1 MSSSA
6 PEPVL
11 GADPDELEQYSA
23 NLVAVAGRLDRV
35 SRLLAG
41 QVRDTCWTGPAAVSF
56 SSEWRR
62 SHEPSLRQVA
72 AALRSGAEQIRGQAQ
87 QQRLASSSEIQ
98 SSASGATTS
107 RAASQSTLQP
117 TLQPMLQAAA
127 QASSRAASQAAL
139 QNLYQ
144 AHRQAIATELQL
156 LRAQRADWLSMSVVG
171 GLLSGIRFLPF
182 DPLQEIDKKVGWL
195 ESLAGEQRQFLFF
208 DTSGGGHVAEVFG
221 QLHLAQHVTVVVP
234 GVSTD
239 PNDFAHPRN
248 LPAARLQR
256 GQSDTAAIQ
265 WLGYDPPN
273 NLLQAGFSAGV
284 FSQSSALAGAVA
296 LQSFVASLRR
306 SGAQDITVIGHS
318 LGAYLASVAAG
329 TGAGL
334 DADRL
339 VLAGSPGSYRPHV
352 EQFRLRSG
360 AGSADTVFSIE
371 QGVDPIATAVSGRS
385 LLGWDVADPDFGAT
399 RLVDGQA
406 GSGNPV
412 SNHSRYFSDQVS
424 RQSLVE
430 VIRNEAAGQLQRP
443 GAN

>member
-6 PEPVL
+6 PQPVL

-41 QVRDTCWTGPAAVSF
+41 QVRDTRWTGPAAVSF

-72 AALRSGAEQIRGQAQ
+72 AALRSAAEQIRGQAQ

-98 SSASGATTS
+98 SSASGATT
-107 RAASQSTLQP
+107 
-117 TLQPMLQAAA
+117 
-127 QASSRAASQAAL
+127 SQAAL

-239 PNDFAHPRN
+239 PNDFAHPGT

-273 NLLQAGFSAGV
+273 NLLQAGFNAGV
-284 FSQSSALAGAVA
+284 FSQSSALAGAAA
-296 LQSFVASLRR
+296 LQNFVASLRR

-352 EQFRLRSG
+352 EQLQLRAG

>member
-72 AALRSGAEQIRGQAQ
+72 AALRSAAEQIRGQAQ

-107 RAASQSTLQP
+107 RATSQP
-117 TLQPMLQAAA
+117 TVPAAA

-195 ESLAGEQRQFLFF
+195 ESLAGEQRQFLFV

-221 QLHLAQHVTVVVP
+221 QLHQAQHVTVVVP

-265 WLGYDPPN
+265 WLGYDPPH

-329 TGAGL
+329 TGTGL

-339 VLAGSPGSYRPHV
+339 VLAGSPGSFRPHV
-352 EQFRLRSG
+352 EQFQLRAG

-371 QGVDPIATAVSGRS
+371 QGVDPISTAVSGRS

-424 RQSLVE
+424 RQSLLE
-430 VIRNEAAGQLQRP
+430 VIRNEAAGQVQRP

>member
-6 PEPVL
+6 PQQAL
-11 GADPDELEQYSA
+11 GADPDELEQFSVH
-23 NLVAVAGRLDRV
+23 LLAVAARLDRV
-35 SRLLAG
+35 SRLLTG
-41 QVRDTCWTGPAAVSF
+41 EVRDTRWTGSAAVNF
-56 SSEWRR
+56 RSEWRR
-62 SHEPSLRQVA
+62 SYELSLRQVA
-72 AALRSGAEQIRGQAQ
+72 AALRSAAEQIREQAK
-87 QQRLASSSEIQ
+87 QQRLASSSELLSPARGSTI
-98 SSASGATTS
+98 S
-107 RAASQSTLQP
+107 RAAAQQRSQGG
-117 TLQPMLQAAA
+117 
-127 QASSRAASQAAL
+127 L

-156 LRAQRADWLSMSVVG
+156 LRAQRADWLSMSLVG

-182 DPLQEIDKKVGWL
+182 DPLQEIDQKVGWL

-208 DTSGGGHVAEVFG
+208 DSTGGGHVAEVFG
-221 QLHLAQHVTVVVP
+221 QLDQAQHVTVLIP

-239 PNDFAHPRN
+239 PNDFARPGN

-256 GQSDTAAIQ
+256 GHSDTAAIQ
-265 WLGYDPPN
+265 WLGYDPPH
-273 NLLQAGFSAGV
+273 NLLQAGFNAGV

-339 VLAGSPGSYRPHV
+339 VLAGSPGSFRPHV
-352 EQFRLRSG
+352 DQLHLRAG
-360 AGSADTVFSIE
+360 PGSAATVFSIE
-371 QGVDPIATAVSGRS
+371 QGVDPVATSVFGRS

-412 SNHSRYFSDQVS
+412 SNHSRYFTDQDS
-424 RQSLVE
+424 LQSLVE
-430 VIRNEAAGQLQRP
+430 VIRNEAAGQPQRL
-443 GAN
+443 GAS

>member
-6 PEPVL
+6 PQQVL

-23 NLVAVAGRLDRV
+23 HLLAVAVRLDRV

-41 QVRDTCWTGPAAVSF
+41 EVRDTRWTGSAAVNF
-56 SSEWRR
+56 RSEWRR
-62 SHEPSLRQVA
+62 SYELSLRQVA
-72 AALRSGAEQIRGQAQ
+72 AALRSAAEQIREQAQ
-87 QQRLASSSEIQ
+87 QQRVASSSELQ
-98 SSASGATTS
+98 WSASGATSS
-107 RAASQSTLQP
+107 RGAAQAAP
-117 TLQPMLQAAA
+117 QAAA
-127 QASSRAASQAAL
+127 QGGL

-182 DPLQEIDKKVGWL
+182 DPLQEIDQKVGWL

-208 DTSGGGHVAEVFG
+208 DTTGGGHVAEVFG
-221 QLHLAQHVTVVVP
+221 QLHQAQHVTVVVP

-239 PNDFAHPRN
+239 PNDFVDPRN

-256 GQSDTAAIQ
+256 GHSDTAAIQ
-265 WLGYDPPN
+265 WLGYDPPH
-273 NLLQAGFSAGV
+273 NLLQAGFNAGV

-306 SGAQDITVIGHS
+306 SGAHDITVIGHS

-339 VLAGSPGSYRPHV
+339 VLAGSPGSFRPHV
-352 EQFRLRSG
+352 DQLRLRAG
-360 AGSADTVFSIE
+360 PGSAATVFSIE
-371 QGVDPIATAVSGRS
+371 QGVDPVATSVFGRS

-412 SNHSRYFSDQVS
+412 SNHSRYFTDQDS
-424 RQSLVE
+424 LQSLVE
-430 VIRNEAAGQLQRP
+430 VIRNEAAGQPQRL
-443 GAN
+443 GAS

>member
-1 MSSSA
+1 MSISA
-6 PEPVL
+6 PQQAL
-11 GADPDELEQYSA
+11 GADSDELEQFSA
-23 NLVAVAGRLDRV
+23 HLVSVAARLDRV

-41 QVRDTCWTGPAAVSF
+41 EVRDTRWTGSAAVNF
-56 SSEWRR
+56 RSEWRR
-62 SHEPSLRQVA
+62 TYELSLRQVT
-72 AALRSGAEQIRGQAQ
+72 AALRSAAEQIREQAQ
-87 QQRLASSSEIQ
+87 QQRLASSSELQ
-98 SSASGATTS
+98 SSASGATSS
-107 RAASQSTLQP
+107 RGAA
-117 TLQPMLQAAA
+117 QAAA
-127 QASSRAASQAAL
+127 HAAPQATAQAAGQGGL

-156 LRAQRADWLSMSVVG
+156 LRAQRADWLSMSLVG

-182 DPLQEIDKKVGWL
+182 DPLQEIDQKVGWL

-208 DTSGGGHVAEVFG
+208 DTTGGGHVAEVFG
-221 QLHLAQHVTVVVP
+221 QLDQAQHVTVLVP

-239 PNDFAHPRN
+239 PNDFARPGN
-248 LPAARLQR
+248 LPAARLQL
-256 GQSDTAAIQ
+256 GHSDTAAIQ
-265 WLGYDPPN
+265 WLGYDPPH
-273 NLLQAGFSAGV
+273 NLLQAGFNAGV

-339 VLAGSPGSYRPHV
+339 VLAGSPGSYRSHV
-352 EQFRLRSG
+352 EQLQLRAG
-360 AGSADTVFSIE
+360 PGSAATVFSIE
-371 QGVDPIATAVSGRS
+371 QGVDPISTAAFGRS
-385 LLGWDVADPDFGAT
+385 LLGWEVADPDFGAT

-412 SNHSRYFSDQVS
+412 SNHSRYFTDQDS
-424 RQSLVE
+424 LQSLVE
-430 VIRNEAAGQLQRP
+430 VIRNEAAGQPQRQ

>member
-6 PEPVL
+6 PQQVL

-23 NLVAVAGRLDRV
+23 HLLAVAVRLDRV

-41 QVRDTCWTGPAAVSF
+41 EVRDTRWTGSAAVNF
-56 SSEWRR
+56 RSEWRR
-62 SHEPSLRQVA
+62 SYELSLRQVA
-72 AALRSGAEQIRGQAQ
+72 AALRSAAEQIREQAK
-87 QQRLASSSEIQ
+87 QQRLASSSELQ
-98 SSASGATTS
+98 WSASGATSS
-107 RAASQSTLQP
+107 RGAA
-117 TLQPMLQAAA
+117 QAAA
-127 QASSRAASQAAL
+127 QAAGQAAAQGGL

-182 DPLQEIDKKVGWL
+182 DPLQEIDQKVGWL

-208 DTSGGGHVAEVFG
+208 DSTGGGHVAEVFG
-221 QLHLAQHVTVVVP
+221 QLDQAQHVTVLIP

-239 PNDFAHPRN
+239 PNDFARPGN

-256 GQSDTAAIQ
+256 GHSDTAAIQ
-265 WLGYDPPN
+265 WLGYDPPH
-273 NLLQAGFSAGV
+273 NLLQAGFNAGV

-339 VLAGSPGSYRPHV
+339 VLAGSPGSFRPHV
-352 EQFRLRSG
+352 DQLRLRAG
-360 AGSADTVFSIE
+360 PGSAATVFSIE
-371 QGVDPIATAVSGRS
+371 QGVDPVATSVFGRS

-412 SNHSRYFSDQVS
+412 SNHSRYFTDQDS
-424 RQSLVE
+424 LQSLVE
-430 VIRNEAAGQLQRP
+430 VIRNEAAGQPQRL
-443 GAN
+443 GAS

>member
-6 PEPVL
+6 PQQVL

-23 NLVAVAGRLDRV
+23 HLLAVAVRLDRV

-41 QVRDTCWTGPAAVSF
+41 EVRDTRWTGSAAVNF
-56 SSEWRR
+56 RSEWRR
-62 SHEPSLRQVA
+62 SYELSLRQVA
-72 AALRSGAEQIRGQAQ
+72 AALRSAAEQIRGQAQ
-87 QQRLASSSEIQ
+87 QQRLASSSELQ
-98 SSASGATTS
+98 WSASGATSS
-107 RAASQSTLQP
+107 RGAA
-117 TLQPMLQAAA
+117 QAAA
-127 QASSRAASQAAL
+127 QAAGQAASQGGL

-156 LRAQRADWLSMSVVG
+156 LRAHRADWLSMSLVG

-182 DPLQEIDKKVGWL
+182 DPLQEIDQKVGWL

-208 DTSGGGHVAEVFG
+208 DTTGGGHVAEVFG
-221 QLHLAQHVTVVVP
+221 QLHQAQHVTVVVP

-239 PNDFAHPRN
+239 PNDFVDPRN

-256 GQSDTAAIQ
+256 GHSDTAAIQ
-265 WLGYDPPN
+265 WLGYDPPH
-273 NLLQAGFSAGV
+273 NLLQAGFNAGV

-339 VLAGSPGSYRPHV
+339 VLAGSPGSFRPHV
-352 EQFRLRSG
+352 DQLHLRAG
-360 AGSADTVFSIE
+360 PGSAATVFSIE
-371 QGVDPIATAVSGRS
+371 QGVDPVATSVFGRS

-412 SNHSRYFSDQVS
+412 SNHSRYFTDRDSL
-424 RQSLVE
+424 QSLVE
-430 VIRNEAAGQLQRP
+430 VIRNEAAGQPQRL
-443 GAN
+443 GAS